1 MKKLALLLS
10 TVFFGLMAW
19 QGMWTPDC
27 WAQKP
32 VKIGVPTSLTGR
44 HAPFGNHQKRA
55 FDLALEEINAAGGA
69 KGRPLEWVYADDQ
82 SKPETALTAAQKL
95 FEDKEIILL
104 AGEYSSSN
112 TYPIAALAEKQKIP
126 FLISCAAADNMTQ
139 SGWKYIFRMV
149 QPASEFDTGL
159 QDFFLKAAKIKNM
172 VSFMKIPY
180 LAPARQRP

>member
-10 TVFFGLMAW
+10 TIFLGVMAW
-19 QGMWTPDC
+19 QGMWIPDC

-32 VKIGVPTSLTGR
+32 INIGIPTSLTGR

-55 FDLALEEINAAGGA
+55 FDLAVEEINAAGGA
-69 KGRPLEWVYADDQ
+69 KGRPLQWVYADDQ

-104 AGEYSSSN
+104 SGEYSSSN

-159 QDFFLKAAKIKNM
+159 QDFKAAKIKIWL
-172 VSFMKIPY
+172 S
-180 LAPARQRP
+180 L